1 MSGVTGQLRSLLLC
15 FTLSISVSGCAT
27 DRTMSPAQEGEK
39 VSFSIKLPE
48 GLEAKPMRVMYR
60 SAICRHV
67 THDAHGRRE
76 TLDGYNGFDLMLK
89 RIKNDL
95 YGAELYVDGG
105 GPCRWRLS
113 NVDLGVQ
120 YSVPTPFGVDATP
133 GWGGGL
139 IVVFDSNNPQRQISR
154 PIIVKDAVLNVIEDY
169 YPLVSERFING
180 YAKQVSLVGVDG
192 GDLTYT
198 APDARIVYFEPVL
211 HGDYVVRSIAPKKN
225 VKGDFPKFYYP
236 DGTVQSHWR
245 SEADFKKMQEIRRK
259 TEAKQMKLPAAP
271 PSVVRNIP

>member
-1 MSGVTGQLRSLLLC
+1 MKRVTVAHSMCRKGRMTNLKLLVGVMILM
-15 FTLSISVSGCAT
+15 LSMSGCAT
-27 DRTMSPAQEGEK
+27 DRAMSPAPEGEK
-39 VSFSIKLPE
+39 VSLSIKLPE

-76 TLDGYNGFDLMLK
+76 TLDGYNGFDLTLR
-89 RIKNDL
+89 RIKSDL
-95 YGAELYVDGG
+95 YEAELYVDGG

-120 YSVPTPFGVDATP
+120 YSVPTFGVDATP

-139 IVVFDSNNPQRQISR
+139 IVVFDSNNPQRQISS
-154 PIIVKDAVLNVIEDY
+154 PITVKDAVLNVIEDY

-198 APDARIVYFEPVL
+198 APHVRKVYFEPVL

-245 SEADFKKMQEIRRK
+245 SEADFKKMQEIRLK
-259 TEAKQMKLPAAP
+259 AEASK
-271 PSVVRNIP
+271 